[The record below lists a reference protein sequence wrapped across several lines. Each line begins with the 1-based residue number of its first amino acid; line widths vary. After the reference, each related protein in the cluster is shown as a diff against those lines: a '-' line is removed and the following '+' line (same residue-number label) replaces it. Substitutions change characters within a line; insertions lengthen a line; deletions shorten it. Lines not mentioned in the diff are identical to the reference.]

1 MRKKILAIVFAALL
15 TLAVAVP
22 AFAGEDGDQDGD
34 GNTTQANPEAGD
46 AQGQDQD

>member
-15 TLAVAVP
+15 ALAMAVP

-34 GNTTQANPEAGD
+34 GNTTQTNAEVGD
-46 AQGQDQD
+46 AQGQQ